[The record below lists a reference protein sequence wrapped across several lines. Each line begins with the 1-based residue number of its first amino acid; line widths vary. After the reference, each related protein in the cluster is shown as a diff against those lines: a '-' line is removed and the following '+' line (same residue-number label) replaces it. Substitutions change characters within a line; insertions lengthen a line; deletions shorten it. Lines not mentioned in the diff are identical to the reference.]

1 MKKHLISAI
10 LYTAVTTVLLGL
22 GYPLLITG
30 LAQILMPERANGSL
44 ITKNGATIGSR
55 LIAQPFTGPG
65 YFHPRPS
72 AAGTNGY
79 DAGASSG
86 SNLGPTNQKLIDRT
100 KNDVTALQAK
110 NPGKPVPID
119 AVTTSASGLDP
130 DITPANAEFQVS
142 RVAKTRGISEEEVR
156 ALVKAHAEPRQ
167 LGFLGEPRVNI
178 LELNLDLD
186 HKYLLHGSAESLP

>member
-65 YFHPRPS
+65 YFYPRPS
-72 AAGTNGY
+72 AAGANGY

-86 SNLGPTNQKLIDRT
+86 SNLGPTNQKLIDRA
-100 KNDVTALQAK
+100 KNDVIALQSEH
-110 NPGKPVPID
+110 PGKPVPID

-130 DITPANAEFQVS
+130 DITPANAEFQVPRIAKARGLTEAALLS
-142 RVAKTRGISEEEVR
+142 MIKEHTKTRD
-156 ALVKAHAEPRQ
+156 
-167 LGFLGEPRVNI
+167 LGLLGEPRVNV
-178 LELNLDLD
+178 LDLNLALD
-186 HKYLLHGSAESLP
+186 QRSQPKP